1 MVPMAGLGPSG
12 LASADGFIW
21 TANSR
26 AGSVSRVD
34 PKTNAVD
41 KTVSIACPTA
51 CLAGPQPLAMAS
63 TDQAI
68 WVRNVGNGTVV
79 KIDPKTPQVV
89 ALIEV
94 DSFYGRDGQDAIG
107 IMPSALWLSGIS
119 LQRIDPASNRVSRIS
134 AEGGITLTAGFD
146 SLWVTDTIGHI
157 NRIDPQRL
165 HPS

>member
-1 MVPMAGLGPSG
+1 MVTTFNVRRCDLPSAVVAG
-12 LASADGFIW
+12 
-21 TANSR
+21 N
-26 AGSVSRVD
+26 AGVWAAKNDSNEVVQID
-34 PKTNAVD
+34 PKSNAVD

-94 DSFYGRDGQDAIG
+94 DSFYGRDGQ
-107 IMPSALWLSGIS
+107 
-119 LQRIDPASNRVSRIS
+119 
-134 AEGGITLTAGFD
+134 
-146 SLWVTDTIGHI
+146 
-157 NRIDPQRL
+157 
-165 HPS
+165 